1 MSAQPSAGSQAAVG
15 PAPEPGAPCM
25 PRVRVVYIGGDGRSG
40 TTLLSRVLGAF
51 QGCIAVGE
59 LYDIWDKTTQGY
71 TLCSCGTPFLEC
83 AFWNAVR
90 REAFGPAGPDA
101 PQLAELRRSVQSMR
115 HLPAMIFPRLRTAAY
130 RERLRAY
137 IDVIERLYLAIQR
150 VSGCDV
156 IVDSSKMAAYALALA
171 ESPRLDVSLVH
182 MTRDSRAC
190 VFSWQRRKPEAAAQG
205 RELFLRQR
213 PVTQSACVWVLR
225 NSILRAVARR
235 FPISL
240 TQRYED
246 LVAQPRNVVS
256 QLADQ
261 LGLDRRRAAWTAD
274 DALVSS
280 ATNHIFAG
288 NPDRV
293 THGEIRFRADDEWRT
308 QMSALQQRIVTA
320 ITFPTLWQLG
330 YLGRHPRGQ
339 HRLAPGRIAAPG
351 KTR

>member
-1 MSAQPSAGSQAAVG
+1 
-15 PAPEPGAPCM
+15 
-25 PRVRVVYIGGDGRSG
+25 
-40 TTLLSRVLGAF
+40 VLGAF

-71 TLCSCGTPFLEC
+71 TLCSCGAPFLEC
-83 AFWNAVR
+83 AFWKAVQ
-90 REAFGPAGPDA
+90 REAFGPAGADA
-101 PQLAELRRSVQSMR
+101 PRLAELRRSVQSMR
-115 HLPAMIFPRLRTAAY
+115 HLPAMVFPRFRTAAY
-130 RERLRAY
+130 AERLRTYVA
-137 IDVIERLYLAIQR
+137 VTERLYLAIQR

-190 VFSWQRRKPEAAAQG
+190 VFSWRRLKPEAAAHDQKI
-205 RELFLRQR
+205 FLRQR
-213 PVTQSACVWVLR
+213 PVAQTACVWVLR

-235 FPISL
+235 FPVAV

-246 LVAQPRNVVS
+246 LVAQPHEVVCQLVGRLGIDS
-256 QLADQ
+256 QSAT
-261 LGLDRRRAAWTAD
+261 WTAND
-274 DALVSS
+274 ELISS

-293 THGEIRFRADDEWRT
+293 THGGIRFRADDEWRT
-308 QMSALQQRIVTA
+308 QMSTAQKRVVTA

-330 YLGRHPRGQ
+330 YLGRRPQ
-339 HRLAPGRIAAPG
+339 
-351 KTR
+351 T